1 MPFSIAILMLL
12 FNPFRAISSAAV
24 KMVKMSTF
32 NRIIPGA
39 KWIDLGIPAAEL
51 RPNYTLIMGQCFNW
65 KRIDT
70 TDEKGAVSSCWI
82 GMLDSHALAIRQTDT
97 STLFANLLNN
107 ESMDNSRNDDVIRRL
122 LCDYFQ
128 TDHSLETLYGSW
140 NEVPYVY

>member
-1 MPFSIAILMLL
+1 MPFLIAVLMLL
-12 FNPFRAISSAAV
+12 FNPSRAISTAR

-97 STLFANLLNN
+97 STFFANLLSSN
-107 ESMDNSRNDDVIRRL
+107 ESVNDSRNDDVIRRL

-140 NEVPYVY
+140 NEVLYVY